1 MDEGNLLRIV
11 NFTCT
16 KSLFSGELTYVLTL
30 ENEGGLVFD
39 AVISTVTADALLGV
53 GHTETQAEP
62 AQEPEPTAS
71 PQPAPLYEDEEQ
83 G

>member
-39 AVISTVTADALLGV
+39 AVISTATADALLGV
-53 GHTETQAEP
+53 EHKTQAEP
-62 AQEPEPTAS
+62 AQEPELTAS
-71 PQPAPLYEDEEQ
+71 PQSAPRYEDEEQ